1 MKKKTLSARYDLE
14 TLKARL
20 RNLQSVSQ
28 SVYALPKWVKVI
40 PYVAGS
46 GAAVAVI
53 NYLEL
58 LEVNDTV
65 LMAIIN
71 LLIVFLKDKVKK

>member
-1 MKKKTLSARYDLE
+1 MKKKTLSARYD
-14 TLKARL
+14 
-20 RNLQSVSQ
+20 
-28 SVYALPKWVKVI
+28 ALPKWVKVI

-46 GAAVAVI
+46 GAVVAVI

-65 LMAIIN
+65 LMAVIN